1 MHRPIRT
8 LRYLGSLVLSA
19 SLVGCSDA
27 AAQLDDNWRTDFSQH
42 IVPLSEITSG
52 GPPKDGIPAI
62 DNPKFVSV
70 READAWLDDSEPVVV
85 LNIGED
91 AKAYPLQIL
100 MWHEIVNDEI
110 AGIPVTVTFCP
121 LCNTALSFDRRFDG
135 QVLDFGTTGRL
146 RHSDLVMYDRQT
158 ETWWQQATGQGLVG
172 DYAGER
178 LEFIASPLVS
188 WETFKRTH
196 PEGRVLSRDTGHARA
211 YGSNPYVRYDELN
224 RDPYES
230 FFDAEV
236 DRRLPA
242 KERVVALSAR
252 HQARAYPF
260 STLRD
265 VRVIN
270 DTFDGRDIVVV
281 WAPGTA
287 SALDAATIRDSRDV
301 GASGVFDRH
310 VGDRVL
316 TFTRA
321 DDGLFMDEQTGSTW
335 NVLGMAVDGP
345 LEGLQLEPVQHG
357 NHFWFAWAVFMPE
370 TEVITDGKTGR
381 REDGK
386 D

>member
-1 MHRPIRT
+1 MHRQGQTFRHIVP
-8 LRYLGSLVLSA
+8 LLLAA
-19 SLVGCSDA
+19 SVIGCSDA
-27 AAQLDDNWRTDFSQH
+27 AAQLDDDWRTDFSKH
-42 IVPLSEITSG
+42 IVPLNEIVSG
-52 GPPKDGIPAI
+52 GPPKDGIPPI

-70 READAWLDDSEPVVV
+70 RDADAWLDDDEPVIVV
-85 LNIGED
+85 NLGQD

-110 AGIPVTVTFCP
+110 AGIPITVTFCP

-146 RHSDLVMYDRQT
+146 RYSDLVMYDRQT

-172 DYAGER
+172 HYAGER

-196 PEGRVLSRDTGHARA
+196 PKGRVLSRDTGHART

-224 RDPYES
+224 RDPYRS

-242 KERVVALSAR
+242 KERVVALSADGN
-252 HQARAYPF
+252 ARAYPF
-260 STLRD
+260 SALSE

-270 DTFDGRDIVVV
+270 DRFDGRDIVVV
-281 WAPGTA
+281 WAPGTM
-287 SALDAATIRDSRDV
+287 SALDAAEIRDSRDV
-301 GASGVFDRH
+301 GASGVFNRRI
-310 VGDRVL
+310 GDRVL
-316 TFTRA
+316 TFMRA
-321 DDGLFMDEQTGSTW
+321 DDGLFIDEQTGSTW
-335 NVLGMAVDGP
+335 NVLGMAVGGP
-345 LEGLQLEPVQHG
+345 LEGLQLEPVPHG
-357 NHFWFAWAVFMPE
+357 NHFWFAWAVFKPE
-370 TEVITDGKTGR
+370 TEVITGGKAGR
-381 REDGK
+381 QEDGK